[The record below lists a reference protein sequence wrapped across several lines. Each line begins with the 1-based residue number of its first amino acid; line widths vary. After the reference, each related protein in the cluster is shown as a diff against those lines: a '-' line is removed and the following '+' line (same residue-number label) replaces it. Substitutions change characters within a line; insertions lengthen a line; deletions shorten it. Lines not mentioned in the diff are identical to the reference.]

1 MPSSTNFDAA
11 KAMDAVV
18 KKYGKQFVEE
28 LHFGNPSA
36 GLDVTTPFA
45 GNKGILVINRYET
58 FGDNVFNYTS
68 NFKERDSAKLTPI
81 SIENHR
87 VKQEFSADPG
97 EMEENYSGMM
107 RAPGQNPEDNP
118 LYKVMVDGHIERGHE
133 ANEKAMWQGKRI
145 AENLINE
152 DTPLID
158 CINGYGHWITEAIT
172 ANNLAPIP
180 TGPIDATNI
189 LEQFR
194 AMYAPLHVRLKSK
207 GATLYCSTD
216 HEEDYKLARIA
227 YAKYTTDEFDTVK
240 FDTGNLKIKFL
251 PGMEPN
257 KIVISYPGNMAR
269 SMDNQSDKETIIT
282 YKGMY
287 KQQYGIVY
295 RLGTKILVPV
305 NDHIVV
311 NDQWTV

>member
-11 KAMDAVV
+11 KAMEAVV

-36 GLDVTTPFA
+36 ALDVTTPFA
-45 GNKGILVINRYET
+45 GNKGILVINRYEV
-58 FGDNVFNYTS
+58 FGDNVYNYTS
-68 NFKERDSAKLTPI
+68 TFKERDSAKVSPI
-81 SIENHR
+81 SIVNHR

-97 EMEENYSGMM
+97 EMEENYTGMM

-118 LYKVMVDGHIERGHE
+118 LYKLMVDGHIAKGHE
-133 ANEKAMWQGKRI
+133 SNEKTMWQGKRI

-158 CINGYGHWITEAIT
+158 CVNGFGHWIDEAIT
-172 ANNLAPIP
+172 ANNLTPVA

-189 LEQFR
+189 IEQFR
-194 AMYAPLHVRLKSK
+194 AMYSQLHVKLKAK
-207 GATLYCSTD
+207 GVTLYASTE
-216 HEEDYKLARIA
+216 HEEDYKIARIA
-227 YAKYTTDEFDTVK
+227 FAQHNSSDFNTIKY
-240 FDTGNLKIKFL
+240 DTGNMTIKFL
-251 PGMEPN
+251 PGMEKN
-257 KIVISYPGNMAR
+257 KIAITYPGNMAR
-269 SMDNQSDKETIIT
+269 SMDNQSDEETIIT
-282 YKGMY
+282 HKGMY

-305 NDHIVV
+305 DDHIVV
-311 NDQWTV
+311 NDQWVA